1 MKLRAIVLMLTLVLS
16 SAAAWAGQPPPQ
28 TEFVPISEVPQ
39 SEQLPGGVFVVIAY
53 GFIWVVLMA
62 YVWSIWRRLGKV
74 ESEMRTLERRGQGGA
89 AR

>member
-1 MKLRAIVLMLTLVLS
+1 MKLRTLVLMLTLML
-16 SAAAWAGQPPPQ
+16 SAAAASAGQPDPQ
-28 TEFVPISEVPQ
+28 SEFVPASEVPQ

-53 GFIWVVLMA
+53 GFIWVVLLG
-62 YVWSIWRRLGKV
+62 YVWSIWRRLTKV